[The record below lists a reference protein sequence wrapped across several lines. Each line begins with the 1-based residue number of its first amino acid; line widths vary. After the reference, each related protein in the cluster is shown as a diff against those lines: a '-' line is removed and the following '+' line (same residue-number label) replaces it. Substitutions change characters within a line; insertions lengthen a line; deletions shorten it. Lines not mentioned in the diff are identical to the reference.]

1 MCHLGTLRALTV
13 SCPNR
18 GCRAQRRWLMA
29 ALNAAL
35 ASASCLRCCA
45 ILCDSWP
52 TTIREAWEAANGSVN
67 SSGLPRNGMSCS
79 CGVSGGGGSSSIRR
93 LAGASACTCDGCQFV
108 TASCAVRIGQHVG
121 SIASIG
127 LLIGLNS
134 IVSTSG
140 PSHTT
145 RLLC

>member
-13 SCPNR
+13 SCPIR
-18 GCRAQRRWLMA
+18 GCRAQRRWLVA

-67 SSGLPRNGMSCS
+67 SNGLPRKGMSCS
-79 CGVSGGGGSSSIRR
+79 CGVSGGGGSSSISR
-93 LAGASACTCDGCQFV
+93 LAGASACTRDGCQSV
-108 TASCAVRIGQHVG
+108 TASCGVRTGQH
-121 SIASIG
+121 
-127 LLIGLNS
+127 LDQ
-134 IVSTSG
+134 
-140 PSHTT
+140 SHP
-145 RLLC
+145 LGCSQA